1 MPVMLAPAQYVFR
14 FVDCRRNG
22 SCSVLLLL
30 TLLQKA
36 HAVGNALV
44 HVTRM
49 LIKISDERTASGL
62 VFVRA
67 APLS

>member
-1 MPVMLAPAQYVFR
+1 
-14 FVDCRRNG
+14 
-22 SCSVLLLL
+22 
-30 TLLQKA
+30 
-36 HAVGNALV
+36 LV